1 MKLGEKEK
9 FLTITDGHTPVFYI
23 GDAALHATLKGLLE
37 PGILRPDTVPQTTQ
51 KLYDQLD
58 PNIYTAGV
66 VATFLIR
73 MPTDKV
79 NPAIHSLDIL
89 QREGGEA
96 LLIYPSPT
104 QPNEM
109 DAISEVDTLTPLT
122 ARIRH
127 IVPEHYPDQGK
138 TTIVGVEVDLLI
150 PDLIL
155 LFAHGYIDLIQPPE

>member
-1 MKLGEKEK
+1 MKLGQKEK
-9 FLTITDGHTPVFYI
+9 FLTITDGHTPFFYI
-23 GDAALHATLKGLLE
+23 GDVALHATLKGLLE

-51 KLYDQLD
+51 EMFDELD
-58 PNIYTAGV
+58 PNTYIAGV
-66 VATFLIR
+66 VATFLTR

-104 QPNEM
+104 QTDVMN
-109 DAISEVDTLTPLT
+109 AISEIDTLTPLT

-127 IVPEHYPDQGK
+127 IVPAHYPCQDGI
-138 TTIVGVEVDLLI
+138 TMVGIEVDLLL

-155 LFAHGYIDLIQPPE
+155 LFAHGYIDLIHPPE